1 MTLIIVSLFLPYGPQ
16 FDMEHL
22 DEQLLFNLDQSLI
35 NIDNNHLKKL
45 RAASPVY
52 TNMTDTNQHRQS
64 SADLDTDQPLDT
76 YYNECLGN
84 SNHTTSQ
91 DSLLENYPLPR
102 IKSSTSLD
110 QILTSDE
117 FMTNLTSHGS
127 NTITPPIQTRKPTLP
142 DFENSNMDT
151 ISLDNSFYNIG
162 GKKNLSVHDFF
173 KTKLINKNINN
184 VSNNNS
190 YSTNSLSSGCLPLL
204 KLNSTKS
211 SEYLLKNV
219 NRSILLK
226 SKLRHSF
233 SSSQIPTIKP
243 NKNNQTTKID
253 YSDSQEKPTGED
265 KEQKKQ
271 NQPNFKQFVPKF
283 GGFRDRTN
291 LKLRTIMMLHN
302 QQEIFQNIPWRIVP
316 QTFSNQS
323 LRDSLIDY
331 SPSFDNNNN
340 HHHNNNRS
348 DIFDNEVSINWVGT
362 MGIPTNGIPPNVIN
376 QIQVHLENNYNC
388 YSVMVDDNI
397 FNNAYFIFCKKNLW
411 PILHY
416 QLPMN
421 NIGFH
426 FSKPF
431 HSLEDSSNDA
441 WEDYV
446 QLNKIVAQQC
456 MQRYKEGDTIW
467 VHDYH
472 LMLVPKMIRD
482 HLPNAKI
489 GFFYHVSFPSSEL
502 FRCLPNRNNL
512 LEGVLGAN
520 LISFQNL
527 EYMRHFLQTCNR
539 ILMAD
544 ITIPDK
550 EIQYKGQIT
559 RFSAIPMGIDSFR
572 IQSKVVNDIRVN
584 DWRKLIRDKWKGMK
598 LIMSRDSLD
607 GFSGLIQKL
616 KAFELFLRKNPS
628 LIGKVTLLQIC
639 NISHKGTDS
648 ITVKRQLMVII
659 DRINSFSF
667 NINIPPPVMFLQ
679 QDLEVPQILALY
691 CECDLYWVNSLREG
705 MNLTCHE
712 FITCSFD
719 KHSPLMISEF
729 IGSASILTSNALLIN
744 PWDIDSVSKMIKYA
758 LYDMSPKLKRFNW
771 RKMIKNVIN
780 NDSESWLSQN
790 LSMINSSWKHNLER
804 ATLNKI
810 TYTSLNRDYQNSK
823 KRFFL
828 FKISS
833 PPTSYMISILNDLS
847 TNNNIVYIMS
857 SFSKTNLEIL
867 YSRVSNI
874 GFLAE
879 NGAYLKLIN
888 GSWYNMVDNT
898 EWKSEVIKVF
908 DDRVERLP
916 GSYYK
921 IYDSMIMFHTE
932 NVDDKER
939 TSNVIGE
946 TMNHINTVFKESN
959 IHAFVTSNNHMCV
972 QQSGL
977 SLRALKFILRFHNS
991 FNDNNNINSN
1001 FIETEGSFLNI
1012 PITTDTNMTQL
1023 INSDLENNKNNNPEK
1038 HQIIT
1043 QQTLID
1049 FACITGS
1056 SSPIIDPIFYF
1067 TKKELDAGNI
1077 KYVHTVVYGSTQNTH
1092 ALEQA
1097 NGLNG
1102 LMKIIS
1108 RLNCWE

>member
-1 MTLIIVSLFLPYGPQ
+1 MTLIIASLFLPYGPQ
-16 FDMEHL
+16 FDMDHL

-35 NIDNNHLKKL
+35 NIDNNQLKKL

-52 TNMTDTNQHRQS
+52 INMADTQQRRQTPVDLDTNQS
-64 SADLDTDQPLDT
+64 MDP
-76 YYNECLGN
+76 YYNNHSSN

-91 DSLLENYPLPR
+91 DSLLESYPLQR
-102 IKSSTSLD
+102 IKSNTSLD
-110 QILTSDE
+110 RILTSDE
-117 FMTNLTSHGS
+117 VMANLTSHGS
-127 NTITPPIQTRKPTLP
+127 NIITPPIQTRKPTLP
-142 DFENSNMDT
+142 DFEGSNINT
-151 ISLDNSFYNIG
+151 ISLDNNFYGIS
-162 GKKNLSVHDFF
+162 GKKNISVHDFF
-173 KTKLINKNINN
+173 KTKLISKNTSNM
-184 VSNNNS
+184 SNNSN
-190 YSTNSLSSGCLPLL
+190 YNINSLSSGCLPHL

-226 SKLRHSF
+226 STLKHSF
-233 SSSQIPTIKP
+233 SSSQIPTTKS
-243 NKNNQTTKID
+243 NKKNQTAKVYYSSNTREKIL
-253 YSDSQEKPTGED
+253 END
-265 KEQKKQ
+265 KEQEQKE
-271 NQPNFKQFVPKF
+271 NNSKQFVPKF

-302 QQEIFQNIPWRIVP
+302 QQEVFQNIPWRIVS
-316 QTFSNQS
+316 QTFCNQS
-323 LRDSLIDY
+323 LRDSLLDY
-331 SPSFDNNNN
+331 PPPPDNDNINNITDGTEADTCN
-340 HHHNNNRS
+340 
-348 DIFDNEVSINWVGT
+348 NEVSINWIGT
-362 MGIPTNGIPPNVIN
+362 MGIPTDGIPPNVIN
-376 QIQVHLENNYNC
+376 QIQVHLENNHNC
-388 YSVMVDDNI
+388 YSVMVGDNT

-421 NIGFH
+421 NIESP
-426 FSKPF
+426 FSKPS
-431 HSLEDSSNDA
+431 HLSGDDTINP
-441 WEDYV
+441 WKGYV
-446 QLNKIVAQQC
+446 QLNKAVAQQC
-456 MQRYKEGDTIW
+456 IQRYKEGDTIW

-482 HLPNAKI
+482 KLPNAKI

-502 FRCLPNRNNL
+502 FRCLSNRNDL

-550 EIQYKGQIT
+550 EIQYKGQTT
-559 RFSAIPMGIDSFR
+559 RFASIPMGIDSFR
-572 IQSKVVNDIRVN
+572 IQSKVVNDVRVN
-584 DWRKLIRDKWKGMK
+584 NWRNLIKEKWNGMK

-616 KAFELFLRKNPS
+616 KSYELFLRKNPS

-639 NISHKGTDS
+639 STSPKRTDS
-648 ITVKRQLMVII
+648 IDVKRQIMVII

-667 NINIPPPVMFLQ
+667 NINSPPPVMFLQ

-729 IGSASILTSNALLIN
+729 IGSASISKNNALLIN
-744 PWDIDSVSKMIKYA
+744 PWDIDNVSKMIKYA
-758 LYDMSPKLKRFNW
+758 LYDMSPKLKKFKW
-771 RKMIKNVIN
+771 RKMIKNIIN
-780 NDSESWLSQN
+780 NDSEAWLSKN
-790 LSMINSSWKHNLER
+790 LSLINSSWEHNLER
-804 ATLNKI
+804 ATLNKM
-810 TYTSLNRDYQNSK
+810 TYSSLIRDYQISK
-823 KRFFL
+823 KRLFL

-833 PPTSYMISILNDLS
+833 PPTSYMISVLNDLS
-847 TNNNIVYIMS
+847 ANNNLVYIMS
-857 SFSKTNLEIL
+857 SFTKTNLEIL
-867 YSRVSNI
+867 YSRVPNI

-898 EWKSEVIKVF
+898 EWKPEVIKVF

-921 IYDSMIMFHTE
+921 IYDSMIVFHTE
-932 NVDDKER
+932 NAEDKER
-939 TSNVIGE
+939 TSSVIGE
-946 TMNHINTVFKESN
+946 TMNHINTVFKDSN
-959 IHAFVTSNNHMCV
+959 IHAFVTSNNIMCV

-991 FNDNNNINSN
+991 FNDNSTIGNDLV
-1001 FIETEGSFLNI
+1001 ETESSLLNI
-1012 PITTDTNMTQL
+1012 PMTTDAKMAQPTND
-1023 INSDLENNKNNNPEK
+1023 DLENNINNNHEN
-1038 HQIIT
+1038 HQSLT
-1043 QQTLID
+1043 QQTPID

-1056 SSPIIDPIFYF
+1056 SSPIIDSIFYF
-1067 TKKELDAGNI
+1067 IKKEFDAGNI
-1077 KYVHTVVYGSTQNTH
+1077 KYAHTVVYGSTQNTH
-1092 ALEQA
+1092 ALEHA

-1108 RLNCWE
+1108 RLNA